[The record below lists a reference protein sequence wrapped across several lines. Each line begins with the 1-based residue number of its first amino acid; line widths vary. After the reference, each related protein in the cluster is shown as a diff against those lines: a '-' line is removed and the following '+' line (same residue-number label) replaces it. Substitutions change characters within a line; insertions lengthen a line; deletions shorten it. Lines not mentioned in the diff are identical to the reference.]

1 MVKTDRKA
9 DGLVK
14 TDKKTRVIRGG
25 LPRGV
30 GAAGAGVP
38 EGARWV
44 LEAAAGGAG
53 LGVGGER
60 KAVGEDQRAGGRVV
74 AVSRRVGAGASR
86 VGGDDEVL
94 GGGEVCGCR
103 AGRKVMAGGQRGADG
118 RQATRQ

>member
-1 MVKTDRKA
+1 MNWLKLIGR
-9 DGLVK
+9 
-14 TDKKTRVIRGG
+14 RGWMG
-25 LPRGV
+25 SDSLWGV

-38 EGARWV
+38 EGAGWS

-60 KAVGEDQRAGGRVV
+60 EAVGEDQRAGGRVV
-74 AVSRRVGAGASR
+74 AVSRRVGAGSSR
-86 VGGDDEVL
+86 VGGGDEVL

-118 RQATRQ
+118 GQAARQADLLQRGD